1 MSSEATTSTQR
12 TPPSPGRAG
21 LVASPLSMGQTLP
34 ISPGK
39 CRRVVATDCVPAAL
53 PAGCPAFYI
62 LLACLEFG
70 PVACLIVW
78 MTL

>member
-1 MSSEATTSTQR
+1 MSSEATTSAQR

-21 LVASPLSMGQTLP
+21 VVASPLSMGQALP
-34 ISPGK
+34 VTPGK
-39 CRRVVATDCVPAAL
+39 RRSVVAT
-53 PAGCPAFYI
+53 GCPAFYV